1 MTWESLACYCTSA
14 KAKQDTTSCPWAW
27 LNSILPKDV
36 QNTSPRQT
44 TAYTLPCS
52 NEENHSYHASMASTV
67 TVTCSSAHRYYPH
80 THWKRFKRWTSLYS
94 TGYVLVQAWSHVHMV
109 SMYTPPS
116 HGQLMKLSHSEP
128 HSFADVKLSSV
139 IKLFSWVWWCGG
151 HTVA

>member
-1 MTWESLACYCTSA
+1 MKLLVSLVIYI
-14 KAKQDTTSCPWAW
+14 TTSWHEKVW
-27 LNSILPKDV
+27 LVIAPQQKPNWTQLPVHEPDWTASFQK
-36 QNTSPRQT
+36 TSPRQT

-128 HSFADVKLSSV
+128 HSFADVKL
-139 IKLFSWVWWCGG
+139 
-151 HTVA
+151 